1 MDFKHGI
8 GTVYLLCS
16 IKLLPKYQVIY
27 AAKQSEVGHK
37 AALNEPILFFWGF
50 FLLLGLSCP
59 EPGLCYTAFKM
70 YIFFR

>member
-1 MDFKHGI
+1 M
-8 GTVYLLCS
+8 LCS

-59 EPGLCYTAFKM
+59 EPGLCYTALKM